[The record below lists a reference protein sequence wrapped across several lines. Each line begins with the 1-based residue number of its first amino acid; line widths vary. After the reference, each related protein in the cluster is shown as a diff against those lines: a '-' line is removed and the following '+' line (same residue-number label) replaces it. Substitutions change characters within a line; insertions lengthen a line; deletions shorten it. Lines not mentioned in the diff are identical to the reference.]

1 MSFSQKDNY
10 ELQMKARKELTQEQ
24 DPVKRLRLSC
34 MSRGAAGIKGF
45 SRQFRIMD
53 DDGNKR
59 LSMAEF
65 RKGVAD
71 FGLDLTDEEVK
82 AAFNQVDTDQSGSI
96 DFSEFLAVLRPPLN
110 ESRLKLI
117 KAAFQKM
124 DKTGDGQI
132 TVKDLKGIYNARQHP
147 KYQNGEWSEDQVFTE
162 FLKTFEAPNTTDG
175 VVTWEEFLNYYS
187 GISNSIDHDSYFDL
201 MMRNSWKL

>member
-1 MSFSQKDNY
+1 
-10 ELQMKARKELTQEQ
+10 
-24 DPVKRLRLSC
+24 
-34 MSRGAAGIKGF
+34 
-45 SRQFRIMD
+45 MD

-82 AAFNQVDTDQSGSI
+82 AAFNQVDTDH
-96 DFSEFLAVLRPPLN
+96 FSPCCARALN

-175 VVTWEEFLNYYS
+175 VEFLNYYS

>member
-1 MSFSQKDNY
+1 
-10 ELQMKARKELTQEQ
+10 
-24 DPVKRLRLSC
+24 
-34 MSRGAAGIKGF
+34 
-45 SRQFRIMD
+45 MD

-82 AAFNQVDTDQSGSI
+82 AAFNQ
-96 DFSEFLAVLRPPLN
+96 FLAVLRPPLN

>member
-1 MSFSQKDNY
+1 KDNY

-24 DPVKRLRLSC
+24 DPA
-34 MSRGAAGIKGF
+34 SRASPA
-45 SRQFRIMD
+45 SSASWMTTA
-53 DDGNKR
+53 NKR

-96 DFSEFLAVLRPPLN
+96 DFSERWTKRRRRPDHLP
-110 ESRLKLI
+110 EWRVVR
-117 KAAFQKM
+117 
-124 DKTGDGQI
+124 GP
-132 TVKDLKGIYNARQHP
+132 GIHRVPQDIRS
-147 KYQNGEWSEDQVFTE
+147 SEHD
-162 FLKTFEAPNTTDG
+162 DG

>member
-1 MSFSQKDNY
+1 
-10 ELQMKARKELTQEQ
+10 
-24 DPVKRLRLSC
+24 
-34 MSRGAAGIKGF
+34 
-45 SRQFRIMD
+45 MD

-132 TVKDLKGIYNARQHP
+132 THP